1 MNKLLI
7 ICGLLVFNFSLQA
20 QQNYTF
26 ANETLQ
32 LKTEVEGTL
41 DLLWNTVNKTYRYF
55 IKDANE
61 QLTELK
67 NEKGSNG
74 KYQNQYQTTL
84 KALTGLDASKVK
96 LTLYDL
102 KQFIHQYNSLQ
113 DANYTYS
120 DSKAVLKSR
129 IGIFGGLTN
138 NSFLNN
144 PDNITTGVFTAEFE
158 IFGVKSMT
166 RHAGFA
172 SIRHSLAQDELDVSI
187 TQIALGYRYRFIN
200 TPTFNVYGQTKFTT
214 YTFSTTKQTV
224 ASPTD
229 ATNRITLENST
240 NDFDAP
246 FIFGLGTDFKVGNG
260 YISLVYDSLFALL
273 LDNKSNFPVDV
284 SLGYKFNL

>member
-260 YISLVYDSLFALL
+260 YISLVYDSLFALF